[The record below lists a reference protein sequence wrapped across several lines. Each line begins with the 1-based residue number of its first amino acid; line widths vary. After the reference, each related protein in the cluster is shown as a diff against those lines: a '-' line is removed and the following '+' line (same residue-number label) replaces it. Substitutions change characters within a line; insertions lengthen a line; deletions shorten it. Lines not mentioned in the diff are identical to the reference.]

1 MFSIEVFFRGSTNEP
16 ELFEHVTSYDIS
28 DGVLVLEYDEWPIVY
43 INMVLIDHI
52 HVYSE
57 ED

>member
-1 MFSIEVFFRGSTNEP
+1 MYSIEVFFRGSTNEP
-16 ELFEHVTSYDIS
+16 ELFENVTGYDVS
-28 DGVLVLEYDEWPIVY
+28 DGVLVMEYEEYPIVY
-43 INMVLIDHI
+43 INLVLIDHF